1 MNKEELWNKFL
12 ENIKNEITDVSF
24 TTWFNDDDTKLYSF
38 ENDVATVVVSR
49 DFIKK
54 HLEERYL
61 DIMIDGMSRV
71 TNSDV
76 TFNIILQEDVE
87 ELKQKEKEI
96 KNLAIEEDMEEKQSA
111 LNANLN
117 PNYTFET
124 FIVGSSNKFAFK
136 ASRAIAEEPGSYN
149 PLFLYGESGVGKTHL
164 MHAIGNYLVENTD
177 KKVLYITSD
186 KFVDDYTK
194 IFRYSDK
201 NNFEKIDAFKEK
213 YRNVDVLII
222 DDIQFLSNAPKG
234 QEEFFHTFEELH
246 NANKQIIIASDRSVD
261 DLNSF
266 ENRLLTRFNWGL
278 TANITTPDYDLRVSI
293 IKNKLA
299 FKEAANDIPLDVIEY
314 IANNF
319 DSDIRKLEGA
329 ITRILAYS
337 SMFNKGKVT
346 LDVAVDALKDQLK
359 DRSLYKNDVQ
369 RIQRVVCDYYKIS
382 IEQMKGKNRNNAVN
396 FPRQIAIY
404 LCRELTNESFPKIG
418 SYFGGRNHSTII
430 SADQKIRKE
439 LNSNSDLIEVIKDL
453 KRSLT

>member
-1 MNKEELWNKFL
+1 MNNKELWKKFL
-12 ENIKNEITDVSF
+12 DNMQNEISSVSF
-24 TTWFNDDDTKLYSF
+24 DIWFNEEDTKLYSF
-38 ENDVATVVVSR
+38 KDNVATVVVNQ

-54 HLEERYL
+54 HIEDNYL
-61 DIMIDGMSRV
+61 DTMTEVMNKV
-71 TNSDV
+71 TGSDV
-76 TFNIILQEDVE
+76 SFIIMLES
-87 ELKQKEKEI
+87 EI
-96 KNLAIEEDMEEKQSA
+96 KKIEEENKKTSNENEKMLEKQSA
-111 LNANLN
+111 SNANLN
-117 PNYTFET
+117 PNYTFES
-124 FIVGSSNKFAFK
+124 FIIGDSNKFAYK
-136 ASRAIAEEPGSYN
+136 ASRVIAESPGSYN

-164 MHAIGNYLVENTD
+164 MHAIGNYLIENTD

-186 KFVDDYTK
+186 KFVDEYTR

-201 NNFEKIDAFKEK
+201 NNFEKIDSFKDK

-222 DDIQFLSNAPKG
+222 DDIQFLSTAPKG
-234 QEEFFHTFEELH
+234 QEEFFHTFNELH

-261 DLNSF
+261 DLNSL

-299 FKEAANDIPLDVIEY
+299 FKEAANDIPEDVIEY

-329 ITRILAYS
+329 ITRVLAYS
-337 SMFNKGKVT
+337 SMFNKGKIT
-346 LDVAVDALKDQLK
+346 LDIAVDALKDQLK
-359 DRSLYKNDVQ
+359 DRSFYKNDVQ

-382 IEQMKGKNRNNAVN
+382 IDQMKGKNRNNSVN

-404 LCRELTNESFPKIG
+404 LCRELTTESFPKIG

-430 SADQKIRKE
+430 SADKKIRKE
-439 LNSNSDLIEVIKDL
+439 LNTNENLREVIKSL
-453 KRSLT
+453 KRDLT